1 LICSYPYG
9 DHRPRTGAAQ
19 DHSYPGGHF
28 FTRSTSYQASLTC
41 IIRGVTTNDQTL
53 ADTMNTAV
61 AAVLRAEKAAQK
73 LTFPTLEATTG
84 IPVVSLKRYFA
95 GDRDITVRVLSLI
108 AQALNMTPGE
118 IWAKAAER
126 M

>member
-1 LICSYPYG
+1 M
-9 DHRPRTGAAQ
+9 A
-19 DHSYPGGHF
+19 
-28 FTRSTSYQASLTC
+28 YQARLTC
-41 IIRGVTTNDQTL
+41 IISGVTTNDPTP

-73 LTFPTLEATTG
+73 LTYPTLVEATG
-84 IPVVSLKRYFA
+84 IPAVSLKRYFA

>member
-1 LICSYPYG
+1 M
-9 DHRPRTGAAQ
+9 A
-19 DHSYPGGHF
+19 
-28 FTRSTSYQASLTC
+28 YQARLTC
-41 IIRGVTTNDQTL
+41 IISGVTTNDPTL

-73 LTFPTLEATTG
+73 LTYPTLVEATG
-84 IPVVSLKRYFA
+84 IPAVSLKRYFA